1 MCFHFTNDS
10 PESNRAPIQESF
22 FVWFGVNLRLV
33 RRWCYFDASETN
45 KCEPKWGKKHAIA
58 LAHLADVSF
67 SYPILLVSLFVLVLV
82 FLLADA
88 LTNYN
93 LDCTITC
100 ACVRGLLLEDKLWFN
115 VLWLGSFISAKYIPN
130 LSIPLPHPYPHSSLS
145 LSLSLSLATPTSQ
158 PKKMT
163 NKQTVYRKRPDV
175 RQQLSMCKSFHILYH
190 NLLFVWALQISSFRC
205 RMCCMDRIH
214 KNTSHHLE
222 IVP

>member
-1 MCFHFTNDS
+1 MFSFYNDS
-10 PESNRAPIQESF
+10 PESNRAPVRESF
-22 FVWFGVNLRLV
+22 FVRFGVNLHSDAISTQVRL
-33 RRWCYFDASETN
+33 R
-45 KCEPKWGKKHAIA
+45 CEPKWDKKHAIA
-58 LAHLADVSF
+58 SAHSADVSF
-67 SYPILLVSLFVLVLV
+67 SYPILLVSLSVFVFV

-93 LDCTITC
+93 LDCTIAC
-100 ACVRGLLLEDKLWFN
+100 VCVRGLPLEDKLWFN

-130 LSIPLPHPYPHSSLS
+130 LSIPLPHPYLYSSLCV
-145 LSLSLSLATPTSQ
+145 SLSLATPTSQ

-205 RMCCMDRIH
+205 PMCCMDRIH